1 MFSGI
6 MNLPPLPTK
15 FNNILLQA
23 AREICEE
30 RTAEAVYVA
39 VEENDGGRDIA
50 VAVDG
55 SWQKRG
61 FSSKNGVVTVTSVDT
76 GKVIDVDI
84 LSKHC
89 ICPNKIKH
97 LQNCKRNFDGYS
109 VNNRLVYALRC
120 IGKGA
125 ESAVMFCGIMNLPP
139 PPTKFTKFNNN
150 LLQAARETC
159 EESMAEA
166 VHEAVEENE
175 GGRDIAVAVDGSWQK
190 RGFSSKNGVVTV
202 TSVDTGKVIDVE
214 ILSKH
219 CICPNKTKHL
229 QNCKRNFVGYSGK
242 MELYNGERET
252 WRRKCLE
259 DKYGLR
265 NLLDGWEIEWEKRAA
280 QFLTL
285 HR

>member
-1 MFSGI
+1 M
-6 MNLPPLPTK
+6 
-15 FNNILLQA
+15 
-23 AREICEE
+23 
-30 RTAEAVYVA
+30 
-39 VEENDGGRDIA
+39 
-50 VAVDG
+50 
-55 SWQKRG
+55 
-61 FSSKNGVVTVTSVDT
+61 
-76 GKVIDVDI
+76 
-84 LSKHC
+84 
-89 ICPNKIKH
+89 
-97 LQNCKRNFDGYS
+97 
-109 VNNRLVYALRC
+109 RC

-242 MELYNGERET
+242 MEVTEEGGGWKGGSKWAFVTKGGAEKGSISSRIRSAN
-252 WRRKCLE
+252 
-259 DKYGLR
+259 R
-265 NLLDGWEIEWEKRAA
+265 NKRCDNWLGGVEKR
-280 QFLTL
+280 
-285 HR
+285 

>member
-1 MFSGI
+1 M
-6 MNLPPLPTK
+6 
-15 FNNILLQA
+15 
-23 AREICEE
+23 
-30 RTAEAVYVA
+30 
-39 VEENDGGRDIA
+39 
-50 VAVDG
+50 
-55 SWQKRG
+55 
-61 FSSKNGVVTVTSVDT
+61 
-76 GKVIDVDI
+76 
-84 LSKHC
+84 
-89 ICPNKIKH
+89 
-97 LQNCKRNFDGYS
+97 
-109 VNNRLVYALRC
+109 RC

-139 PPTKFTKFNNN
+139 PLTKFTKFNNN

-242 MELYNGERET
+242 ME
-252 WRRKCLE
+252 CLGPGRLTTKPHE
-259 DKYGLR
+259 YHFV
-265 NLLDGWEIEWEKRAA
+265 NTESPLLDCFRCNMFSEK
-280 QFLTL
+280 QNKD
-285 HR
+285 

>member
-1 MFSGI
+1 M
-6 MNLPPLPTK
+6 
-15 FNNILLQA
+15 
-23 AREICEE
+23 
-30 RTAEAVYVA
+30 
-39 VEENDGGRDIA
+39 
-50 VAVDG
+50 
-55 SWQKRG
+55 
-61 FSSKNGVVTVTSVDT
+61 
-76 GKVIDVDI
+76 
-84 LSKHC
+84 
-89 ICPNKIKH
+89 
-97 LQNCKRNFDGYS
+97 
-109 VNNRLVYALRC
+109 RC

-242 MELYNGERET
+242 MENGMDMYDFMDDSRSKQPCGIPVFSEE
-252 WRRKCLE
+252 KKYFLE
-259 DKYGLR
+259 LFQTNYRITGK
-265 NLLDGWEIEWEKRAA
+265 NEKAV
-280 QFLTL
+280 
-285 HR
+285 